1 MKKAIAIVASLL
13 IVFSLIFF
21 NYNNI
26 RKCIYVRNYSEYVE
40 KYAKEENI
48 DPLLCYAIIKAESN
62 FNPNAVSKSG
72 ARGLMQLMDDTAKDV
87 AENAII
93 EYTNNDSLFEPE
105 KNIQLGIKYY
115 AQLKS
120 IYKSDIISLAAY
132 NAGIGNVKK
141 WIDEGIIDLNN
152 EEASIDNIPF
162 EETKNYV
169 KKILKDYKY
178 YQELYSKES

>member
-1 MKKAIAIVASLL
+1 MKKAIIVISSLL
-13 IVFSLIFF
+13 IILMIFF
-21 NYNNI
+21 LNYNNI
-26 RKCIYVRNYSEYVE
+26 RKLVYVRNYSEYVE

-72 ARGLMQLMDDTAKDV
+72 AKGLMQLMDETAKDV
-87 AENAII
+87 ATNAII
-93 EYTNNDSLFEPE
+93 EYTSNESLFEPE

-120 IYKSDIISLAAY
+120 IYNSDVLSLTAY

-141 WIDEGIIDLNN
+141 WIDEGIIDDKK
-152 EEASIDNIPF
+152 EEENIDKIPF

-169 KKILKDYKY
+169 RKILKDYNSYK
-178 YQELYSKES
+178 ELYS

>member
-1 MKKAIAIVASLL
+1 MKKAIIIIASLL
-13 IVFSLIFF
+13 LILMILFL
-21 NYNNI
+21 NYSNI
-26 RKCIYVRNYSEYVE
+26 RKLIYVRNYSEYVE
-40 KYAKEENI
+40 KYANEENI

-72 ARGLMQLMDDTAKDV
+72 AKGLMQLMDETAQDV
-87 AENAII
+87 AINAVI
-93 EYTNNDSLFEPE
+93 EYTGDENLFEPE

-120 IYKSDIISLAAY
+120 IYNSDVLSLTAY

-141 WIDEGIIDLNN
+141 WMDDGILDIEK
-152 EEASIDNIPF
+152 EEENIDNIPF

-169 KKILKDYKY
+169 RKILKDYNTYK
-178 YQELYSKES
+178 ELYS

>member
-1 MKKAIAIVASLL
+1 MKKAIIVISSLL
-13 IVFSLIFF
+13 IILMIFF
-21 NYNNI
+21 LNYNNI
-26 RKCIYVRNYSEYVE
+26 RKLVYVRNYSEYVE

-72 ARGLMQLMDDTAKDV
+72 AKGLMQLMDETAKDV
-87 AENAII
+87 ATNAII
-93 EYTNNDSLFEPE
+93 EYTSNESLFEPE

-120 IYKSDIISLAAY
+120 IYNSDVLSLTAY

-141 WIDEGIIDLNN
+141 WIDEGIIDVKK
-152 EEASIDNIPF
+152 EEENIDKIPF

-169 KKILKDYKY
+169 RKILKDYNSYK
-178 YQELYSKES
+178 ELYS

>member
-1 MKKAIAIVASLL
+1 
-13 IVFSLIFF
+13 
-21 NYNNI
+21 
-26 RKCIYVRNYSEYVE
+26 
-40 KYAKEENI
+40 
-48 DPLLCYAIIKAESN
+48 
-62 FNPNAVSKSG
+62 
-72 ARGLMQLMDDTAKDV
+72 MDDTAKDV

-93 EYTNNDSLFEPE
+93 EYTSKDSLFEPE

-120 IYKSDIISLAAY
+120 IYKSDILSLAAY

>member
-1 MKKAIAIVASLL
+1 MKKAIIVISSLL
-13 IVFSLIFF
+13 IILMIFF
-21 NYNNI
+21 LNYNNI
-26 RKCIYVRNYSEYVE
+26 RKLVYVRNYSEYVE

-62 FNPNAVSKSG
+62 FNPNAISKSG
-72 ARGLMQLMDDTAKDV
+72 AKGLMQLMDETAKDV
-87 AENAII
+87 ATNAII
-93 EYTNNDSLFEPE
+93 EYTSNESLFEPE

-120 IYKSDIISLAAY
+120 IYKSDILSLAAY

>member
-1 MKKAIAIVASLL
+1 MKKAIIVISSLL
-13 IVFSLIFF
+13 IILMIFF
-21 NYNNI
+21 LNYNNI
-26 RKCIYVRNYSEYVE
+26 RKLVYVRNYSEYVE

-72 ARGLMQLMDDTAKDV
+72 AKGLMQLMDETAKDV
-87 AENAII
+87 ATNAII
-93 EYTNNDSLFEPE
+93 EYTSNDSLFEPE

-120 IYKSDIISLAAY
+120 IYNSDVLSLTAY

-141 WIDEGIIDLNN
+141 WIDEGIIDVKK
-152 EEASIDNIPF
+152 EEENIDKIPF

-169 KKILKDYKY
+169 RKILKDYNSYK
-178 YQELYSKES
+178 ELYS

>member
-1 MKKAIAIVASLL
+1 M
-13 IVFSLIFF
+13 IFF
-21 NYNNI
+21 LNYNNI
-26 RKCIYVRNYSEYVE
+26 RKLVYVRNYSEYVE
-40 KYAKEENI
+40 KYANEENI

-72 ARGLMQLMDDTAKDV
+72 AKGLMQLMDETAKDV
-87 AENAII
+87 ATNAII
-93 EYTNNDSLFEPE
+93 EYTSNESLFEPE

-120 IYKSDIISLAAY
+120 IYNSDVLSLTAY

-141 WIDEGIIDLNN
+141 WIDEGIIDVKK
-152 EEASIDNIPF
+152 EEENIDKIPF

-169 KKILKDYKY
+169 RKILKDYNSYK
-178 YQELYSKES
+178 ELYS

>member
-1 MKKAIAIVASLL
+1 MKKAIIVISSLL
-13 IVFSLIFF
+13 IILMIFF
-21 NYNNI
+21 LNYNNI
-26 RKCIYVRNYSEYVE
+26 RKLVYVRNYSEYVE

-62 FNPNAVSKSG
+62 FNPNAISKSG
-72 ARGLMQLMDDTAKDV
+72 AKGLMQLMDETAKDV
-87 AENAII
+87 ATNAII
-93 EYTNNDSLFEPE
+93 EYTSNESLFEPE

-120 IYKSDIISLAAY
+120 IYNSDVLSLTAY

-141 WIDEGIIDLNN
+141 WIDEGIIDAQK
-152 EEASIDNIPF
+152 EEENIDKIPF

-169 KKILKDYKY
+169 RKILKDYNSYK
-178 YQELYSKES
+178 ELYS

>member
-1 MKKAIAIVASLL
+1 MKKAIIIIASLL
-13 IVFSLIFF
+13 LILMILFL

-26 RKCIYVRNYSEYVE
+26 RKLIYVRNYSEYVE
-40 KYAKEENI
+40 KYANEENI

-72 ARGLMQLMDDTAKDV
+72 AKGLMQLMDETAQDV
-87 AENAII
+87 AINAVI
-93 EYTNNDSLFEPE
+93 EYTGNENLFEPE

-120 IYKSDIISLAAY
+120 IYNSDVLSLTAY

-141 WIDEGIIDLNN
+141 WMDDGILDIEK
-152 EEASIDNIPF
+152 EEENIDNIPF

-169 KKILKDYKY
+169 RKILKDYNTYK
-178 YQELYSKES
+178 ELYS

>member
-1 MKKAIAIVASLL
+1 MKKAIIIIASLL
-13 IVFSLIFF
+13 IILMILFLNI
-21 NYNNI
+21 NNI
-26 RKCIYVRNYSEYVE
+26 RKLVYVRNYSEYVE

-72 ARGLMQLMDDTAKDV
+72 AKGLMQLMDETAKDV
-87 AENAII
+87 ATNAVI
-93 EYTNNDSLFEPE
+93 EYTGNENLFEPE

-120 IYKSDIISLAAY
+120 IYNSDVLSLTAY
-132 NAGIGNVKK
+132 NAGLGNVKK
-141 WIDEGIIDLNN
+141 WIDEGTLDISKEEENIDK
-152 EEASIDNIPF
+152 IPF

-169 KKILKDYKY
+169 RKILKDYNIYK
-178 YQELYSKES
+178 ELYS

>member
-1 MKKAIAIVASLL
+1 MKKAIIIIASLL
-13 IVFSLIFF
+13 LILMILFL

-26 RKCIYVRNYSEYVE
+26 RKLIYVRNYSEYVE
-40 KYAKEENI
+40 KYANEENI

-72 ARGLMQLMDDTAKDV
+72 AKGLMQLMDETAQDV
-87 AENAII
+87 AINAVI
-93 EYTNNDSLFEPE
+93 EYTGNENLFEPE

-120 IYKSDIISLAAY
+120 IYNSDVLSLTAY

-141 WIDEGIIDLNN
+141 WKDDGILDIEK
-152 EEASIDNIPF
+152 EEENIDNIPF

-169 KKILKDYKY
+169 RKILKDYNTYK
-178 YQELYSKES
+178 ELYS